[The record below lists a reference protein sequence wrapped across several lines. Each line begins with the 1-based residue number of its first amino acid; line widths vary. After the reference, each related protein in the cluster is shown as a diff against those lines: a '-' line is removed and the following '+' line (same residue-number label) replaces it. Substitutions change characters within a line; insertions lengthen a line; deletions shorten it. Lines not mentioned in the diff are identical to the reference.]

1 MPALC
6 SEPDTLKVIHDL
18 GFTTKVHPAEDGCID
33 PYKGLPSL
41 ASALGDTD
49 TGLVMNDDDE
59 NEEEAH
65 EGDGIRNGTSAM
77 RAYQQLRFAE
87 CVQWKDAA
95 KKPFDNKAVEKNL
108 LLYCKL
114 DTAAM
119 VAVWWWLWS
128 QGNK

>member
-1 MPALC
+1 MLWVAQ
-6 SEPDTLKVIHDL
+6 VNI
-18 GFTTKVHPAEDGCID
+18 A
-33 PYKGLPSL
+33 SL
-41 ASALGDTD
+41 ASALGDT
-49 TGLVMNDDDE
+49 GLVM

-65 EGDGIRNGTSAM
+65 DGEGIRNGTSAM

-119 VAVWWWLWS
+119 VAVWWWLWNK
-128 QGNK
+128 GNK

>member
-1 MPALC
+1 
-6 SEPDTLKVIHDL
+6 
-18 GFTTKVHPAEDGCID
+18 
-33 PYKGLPSL
+33 
-41 ASALGDTD
+41 
-49 TGLVMNDDDE
+49 
-59 NEEEAH
+59 
-65 EGDGIRNGTSAM
+65 
-77 RAYQQLRFAE
+77 LRFAE

-119 VAVWWWLWS
+119 VAVWWWLWR